1 MGRVITTKDGKNHII
16 LQKKDIR
23 EIIDAYCG
31 SEVLD
36 VMDEFFYQDDMELV
50 EEDEEMEKMIDECE
64 GHHREVMEQLNEDQ
78 KGLADLICQPE
89 LDRKAISIICE
100 KLSYTIHKELR

>member
-23 EIIDAYCG
+23 KIIDAYCG

-36 VMDEFFYQDDMELV
+36 VMDEFYQDDMELV
-50 EEDEEMEKMIDECE
+50 EEAEELEKMIDGWK
-64 GHHREVMEQLNEDQ
+64 GHHMEVMEQLNEDQ

-89 LDRKAISIICE
+89 LDRKAISTICG

>member
-36 VMDEFFYQDDMELV
+36 VMDEFYQDDMELV
-50 EEDEEMEKMIDECE
+50 EEAEELEKMIDECE
-64 GHHREVMEQLNEDQ
+64 GHHMEVMEQLNEDQ
-78 KGLADLICQPE
+78 KGLVDLICHPE
-89 LDRKAISIICE
+89 LDRKAISTICG